1 MGSVNKERLE
11 VELMTKLDNDLWSFV
26 KHRYMLATNHNI
38 NLHHETRIC
47 ANVICRNANSAFK
60 LGKSS

>member
-26 KHRYMLATNHNI
+26 KYRYMLALKLLYISIHLTACI
-38 NLHHETRIC
+38 NPKDVSILSL
-47 ANVICRNANSAFK
+47 NA
-60 LGKSS
+60 LRD